1 MRPKVLILV
10 NAAWN
15 IVNFRSHLVRGL
27 VAAGYDV
34 VAVAPGDA
42 YAEAVRQLGCR
53 FVPLAMDSGGTNIL
67 RDAMLLIRCVRLIRS
82 ERPDVILSY
91 TVKPNIYGSFAA
103 RIAGV
108 PIINSVEGLG
118 ATFIRT
124 GWLTRFVSLLYKAAM
139 AHSSVVFFL
148 NPDDRREFMSRSLIR
163 PEQARDIAGAGIDLE
178 EFRPDEPQAGNA
190 PVRPAGCT
198 FLLIARMLYDKGIGE
213 FVEAAQVVRRSHA
226 DARFQLLGFLDVE
239 NPAAISREQ
248 MTRWVEAGWVEYLGQ
263 TSDVRP
269 FIRQADCVVLPS
281 YREGLPRTLIEAS
294 AMGRPVV
301 ATDVPGCREVVDDGV
316 TGLLC
321 APRDASDLAV
331 KLSAI
336 ASLDPDA
343 RTAMGLKGREKVA
356 HTYDVRLV
364 IATYLQ
370 TIRSLVGSRPRAR

>member
-27 VAAGYDV
+27 VAAGFDV

-42 YAEAVRQLGCR
+42 HAEAVRQLGCR
-53 FVPLAMDSGGTNIL
+53 FVPLSMDSGGTNIM
-67 RDAMLLIRCVRLIRS
+67 RDALLLMRCVRMMRS
-82 ERPDVILSY
+82 ERPDVVLSY

-108 PIINSVEGLG
+108 PIVNSVEGLG

-124 GWLTRFVSLLYKAAM
+124 GWLTRFVSLLYKASM

-148 NPDDRREFMSRSLIR
+148 NPDDRREFMSRALIR

-178 EFRPDEPQAGNA
+178 EFRPDEPPAGSA
-190 PVRPAGCT
+190 RAQPAGCT

-213 FVEAAQVVRRSHA
+213 FVEAAQAVRRSHP

-248 MTRWVEAGWVEYLGQ
+248 MNRWVEAGWVEYLGQ

-294 AMGRPVV
+294 AMGKPVV

-321 APRDASDLAV
+321 EPRDAADLAS
-331 KLSAI
+331 KLSTI
-336 ASLDPDA
+336 AALGADA
-343 RTAMGLKGREKVA
+343 RSAMGLKGREKVA
-356 HTYDVRLV
+356 RTYDVRTV
-364 IATYLQ
+364 IETYLQ
-370 TIRSLVGSRPRAR
+370 TIRTVLEHRRPAR

>member
-42 YAEAVRQLGCR
+42 YAEAVRELGCR

-67 RDAMLLIRCVRLIRS
+67 RDAMLLMRCVRLMRS
-82 ERPDVILSY
+82 EQPDVILSY

-108 PIINSVEGLG
+108 PIVNSVEGLG

-148 NPDDRREFMSRSLIR
+148 NPDDRREFMSRALIR

-178 EFRPDEPQAGNA
+178 EFRPDEPPAGGA
-190 PVRPAGCT
+190 PAQPAGCT

-213 FVEAAQVVRRSHA
+213 FVEAAQAVRRSHP

-248 MTRWVEAGWVEYLGQ
+248 MNRWVEAGWVEYLGQ

-294 AMGRPVV
+294 AMCKPVV

-321 APRDASDLAV
+321 APRDAGDLAA

-336 ASLDPDA
+336 AALGPEA
-343 RTAMGLKGREKVA
+343 RSAMGLKGREKVA
-356 HTYDVRLV
+356 RNYDVRTV
-364 IATYLQ
+364 VATYLQ
-370 TIRSLVGSRPRAR
+370 TIRSLEGSRRPPR